1 MTTQVPLVLP
11 GLAGASFEQLEGSLL
26 SDSLRDYIPEAWEQ
40 SLPTTRFVHNWHHD
54 AIADHL
60 QAVSLGHIRYLLI
73 SVAPR
78 HTKSWITSVFWP
90 TWHWTRWPAT
100 QWVFAS
106 YTKEF
111 AVRDAIYSRTLMD
124 TLWYQGR
131 WGCSCE
137 TRPHKEHCKA
147 FKWRSDQNV
156 KESYENDR
164 GGRRLTAGV
173 EAGTTGQ
180 GGDILVFDDA
190 LDIKKADSEAA
201 RRAAN
206 KYIDQVWLGRMND
219 PGASKAVGIAQ
230 RTHQDDPTGHLLAE
244 SSLPWFH
251 LKIPTEWKPK
261 VQLDMGAIMREV
273 SPIGW
278 EDPRKEEGDLLWPAR
293 FTPEIIEHTKVTLGS
308 YSYSAQHGQEPSPLE
323 GGILKRQD
331 WRFWFPAGLDP
342 DVKAFLLQPIRSK
355 EGITYPPAV
364 ELPHFMTPDH
374 GGTDEILLSLD
385 ASFKD
390 VAGQIRKGKKPDPI
404 SLGAWGRH
412 GPDCFLLD
420 CVNDHADIEATIAH
434 LKDFIEAWPAAVRKL
449 VEDKANGPA
458 ILAIM
463 RRRVGGMTPVTP
475 TAGKVSRV
483 MTAGGTEKDTDAR
496 AMSMAAL
503 LEAHNVFLPH
513 PAIAPWIW
521 GYIEEHANFPNG
533 THDDNVDMTS
543 QALMA
548 LQPGKWREQDK
559 AHGEVVEERGLPAI
573 TDTREILRRR
583 VYAASGLKDARERER
598 LNGRNGHTNGNGHN
612 GDGPVRPIPGRV
624 PRVPFVD
631 PYRRGRR

>member
-1 MTTQVPLVLP
+1 MTTQAQLP
-11 GLAGASFEQLEGSLL
+11 DLDVEAALL
-26 SDSLRDYIPEAWEQ
+26 NGERLSRSLRRYAPAAWKVA
-40 SLPTTRFVHNWHHD
+40 LPTVPFVHNWHHD
-54 AIADHL
+54 AVADHL
-60 QAVSLGHIRYLLI
+60 EAVSLGHIRYLLI

-78 HTKSWITSVFWP
+78 HTKSWYTSVFWP

-124 TLWYQGR
+124 SLWYQAR

-137 TRPHKEHCKA
+137 SRPHAEWCEA
-147 FKWRSDQNV
+147 FHWRSDQNV

-201 RRAAN
+201 RRAAS

-251 LKIPTEWKPK
+251 LKIPTEYKPK
-261 VQLDMGAIMREV
+261 VQIDVREV
-273 SPIGW
+273 SPIKW
-278 EDPRKEEGDLLWPAR
+278 EDPRTEEGELLWPDR
-293 FTPEIIEHTKVTLGS
+293 FTPEIVEQTKITLGP

-323 GGILKRQD
+323 GGILRREW
-331 WRFWFPAGLDP
+331 WRFWIPAGLD
-342 DVKAFLLQPIRSK
+342 DETRVFLQRPVRSK
-355 EGITYPPAV
+355 EGIEYPPAE
-364 ELPHFMTPDH
+364 ELPKFLTPDL
-374 GGTDEILLSLD
+374 GGSDEIILSLD

-390 VAGQIRKGKKPDPI
+390 EAGQIRKGKPPDPI

-412 GPDCFLLD
+412 GAGCYLLD
-420 CVNDHADIEATIAH
+420 CVTERADIELTIAY
-434 LKDFIEAWPAAVRKL
+434 LLEFVQAWPAAVKK
-449 VEDKANGPA
+449 VIEDKANGPA
-458 ILAIM
+458 ILALL
-463 RRRVGGMTPVTP
+463 RRRVGGMTPATP
-475 TAGKVSRV
+475 TAGKVARV

-496 AMSMAAL
+496 AMSMTAL
-503 LEAHNVFLPH
+503 LAAGNVFLPH
-513 PAIAPWIW
+513 PAIAPWVW
-521 GYIEEHANFPNG
+521 EFIEEHANFPNG
-533 THDDNVDMTS
+533 AHDDRVDMTS
-543 QALMA
+543 QALMT
-548 LQPGKWREQDK
+548 LQPWIWREQDRDQGTLV
-559 AHGEVVEERGLPAI
+559 AAGLLPAI

-583 VYAASGLKDARERER
+583 VYASSGLKEARERDR
-598 LNGRNGHTNGNGHN
+598 VNGKNGSNGG
-612 GDGPVRPIPGRV
+612 RPIPGRA
-624 PRVPFVD
+624 PRLPFRD
-631 PYRRGRR
+631 PYRKR

>member
-1 MTTQVPLVLP
+1 MDAIRLSGRLRRYVP
-11 GLAGASFEQLEGSLL
+11 A
-26 SDSLRDYIPEAWEQ
+26 AWEH

-54 AIADHL
+54 AIAEHL
-60 QAVSLGHIRYLLI
+60 EAVSLGQIRYLLI

-90 TWHWTRWPAT
+90 TWHWSRWPAT

-124 TLWYQGR
+124 TNWYQER

-137 TRPHKEHCKA
+137 SRPHAEWCFA
-147 FKWRSDQNV
+147 FRWRSDQNV

-201 RRAAN
+201 RKAAN

-251 LKIPTEWKPK
+251 LKIPTEYKPK
-261 VQLDMGAIMREV
+261 VQVDVHEV

-278 EDPRKEEGDLLWPAR
+278 EDPRSEEGELLWAER
-293 FTPEIIEHTKVTLGS
+293 FTPEIIKQTKTTLGP
-308 YSYSAQHGQEPSPLE
+308 YAFSAQHAQEPSPLE
-323 GGILKRQD
+323 GGLLRREW
-331 WRFWFPAGLDP
+331 WRFWIHDMPVETAEDH
-342 DVKAFLLQPIRSK
+342 ARRAYLLQPVRSK
-355 EGITYPPAV
+355 EGIVYPPATI
-364 ELPHFMTPDH
+364 LPFFKTPDL
-374 GGTDEILLSLD
+374 GGSDEVILSLD

-390 VAGQIRKGKKPDPI
+390 VAGQIRKGKPPDPI
-404 SLGAWGRH
+404 SLGAWGRQ
-412 GPDCFLLD
+412 GAGCYLLD
-420 CVNDHADIEATIAH
+420 RVNERADIEATIEH
-434 LKDFIEAWPAAVRKL
+434 LLDFVAAWPAAVRK
-449 VEDKANGPA
+449 VIEDKANGPA
-458 ILAIM
+458 ILSIL
-463 RRRVGGMTPVTP
+463 RRRVGGMTPATP
-475 TAGKVSRV
+475 TAGKQSRV
-483 MTAGGTEKDTDAR
+483 MTAGGTEKETDAR
-496 AMSMAAL
+496 AMSMVAL
-503 LEAHNVFLPH
+503 LAAGNVFLPH
-513 PAIAPWIW
+513 PAIAPWVW
-521 GYIEEHANFPNG
+521 GFIEEHANFPNG
-533 THDDNVDMTS
+533 SHDDDVDMTS

-548 LQPGKWREQDK
+548 LQPWIWREQDRAQSEVL
-559 AHGEVVEERGLPAI
+559 AHGLLPAI
-573 TDTREILRRR
+573 TSTAEILRRR
-583 VYAASGLKDARERER
+583 VFAASGLAQARAMEPKT
-598 LNGRNGHTNGNGHN
+598 NGRHT
-612 GDGPVRPIPGRV
+612 PGRP
-624 PRVPFVD
+624 PRVPFLD
-631 PYRRGRR
+631 PYRRTRR

>member
-1 MTTQVPLVLP
+1 MSTQPTP
-11 GLAGASFEQLEGSLL
+11 PPSAQGATFEQVEADLL
-26 SDSLRDYIPEAWEQ
+26 SHSLRDYAPQAWEQ
-40 SLPTTRFVHNWHHD
+40 CLPTTLFAHNWHHD
-54 AIADHL
+54 AISDHL
-60 QAVSLGHIRYLLI
+60 QAVSLGQIRYLLI

-78 HTKSWITSVFWP
+78 HTKSWFTSVFWP

-124 TLWYQGR
+124 TIWYQDR

-137 TRPHKEHCKA
+137 KRPHAKHCHA
-147 FKWRSDQNV
+147 FKWRTDQNV

-201 RRAAN
+201 RKAAN

-261 VQLDMGAIMREV
+261 VQIDMREL
-273 SPIGW
+273 SPIDW
-278 EDPRKEEGDLLWPAR
+278 EDPRTEEGALLWPER
-293 FTPEIIEHTKVTLGS
+293 FTAAIIEQTKVTLGP
-308 YSYSAQHGQEPSPLE
+308 YSYSAQHSQEPSPLE
-323 GGILKRQD
+323 GGILKREH
-331 WRFWFPAGLDP
+331 WRFWIPGGLEDQTR
-342 DVKAFLLQPIRSK
+342 DYLLQPVRSK

-364 ELPHFMTPDH
+364 ELPVFKTPDL
-374 GGTDEILLSLD
+374 GGTDEIILSLD
-385 ASFKD
+385 SSFKD
-390 VAGQIRKGKKPDPI
+390 EAGQIRKGRPPDPI

-412 GPDCFLLD
+412 GPSCYLLD
-420 CVNDHADIEATIAH
+420 RVNERADIEATIGH
-434 LKDFIEAWPAAVRKL
+434 LQAFMEAWPAAVRKL
-449 VEDKANGPA
+449 IEDKANGPA
-458 ILAIM
+458 IIAIL

-483 MTAGGTEKDTDAR
+483 MTAGANEKETDAR
-496 AMSMAAL
+496 AMSMVAL
-503 LEAHNVFLPH
+503 LFAHNVYLPH
-513 PAIAPWIW
+513 PAIAPWVW
-521 GYIEEHANFPNG
+521 DYIEEHANFPNG
-533 THDDNVDMTS
+533 THDDDVDMTS

-548 LQPGKWREQDK
+548 LQPWIWREQDRDQAELVGAK
-559 AHGEVVEERGLPAI
+559 GLQAI

-583 VYAASGLKDARERER
+583 VYAASGLEEARRIER
-598 LNGRNGHTNGNGHN
+598 LNGKNGKH
-612 GDGPVRPIPGRV
+612 PPIPGRA
-624 PRVPFVD
+624 PRLPFSD